1 MAQTSAPAKLAHL
14 ASSEDILKECD
25 AIDEQ
30 LEHLRASYEQYFL
43 GIERLQPARMHERL
57 KKRLRDLKATYN
69 RSTSVQF
76 RVQSLSNKFL
86 TYQRLWDR
94 TIREIEAGTYKRD
107 LFKARLH
114 AKDRDTERPA
124 PPAAPDAPAKGA
136 AAAAPAAPSPT
147 PPSSPQASSAA
158 PGNLSE
164 AKLRA
169 VYDAYVDAK
178 KRCREDVSKIS
189 FESVASKL
197 RKQVPTLM
205 EKHKVSS
212 VEFKVVIKDGKAVL
226 RAVPKGAARTGDEP

>member
-25 AIDEQ
+25 KIDQEV
-30 LEHLRASYEQYFL
+30 EHLRATYEQYFL
-43 GIERLQPARMHERL
+43 GIERLAPSRMHEKLTRRL
-57 KKRLRDLKATYN
+57 QNVKSTYN

-86 TYQRLWDR
+86 TYQRLWER

-107 LFKARLH
+107 LFKARMH
-114 AKDRDTERPA
+114 AKGRSAERPQTSTA
-124 PPAAPDAPAKGA
+124 PEPPAPV
-136 AAAAPAAPSPT
+136 AAAPAPSP
-147 PPSSPQASSAA
+147 SPQRPPQTPSAV
-158 PGNLSE
+158 PGDLSE

-178 KRCREDVSKIS
+178 KRCHEDVSKIS

-205 EKHKVSS
+205 EKHKVNS

-226 RAVPKGAARTGDEP
+226 RAVPKGAARNGDEP

>member
-14 ASSEDILKECD
+14 ASSEEILKECD
-25 AIDEQ
+25 GIDHD

-43 GIERLQPARMHERL
+43 GIERLAPARMHEKLKRRL
-57 KKRLRDLKATYN
+57 QNVKSTYN

-86 TYQRLWDR
+86 TYQRLWER

-107 LFKARLH
+107 LFKARMH
-114 AKDRDTERPA
+114 AKDRTAERPPPTA
-124 PPAAPDAPAKGA
+124 TEPPAAV
-136 AAAAPAAPSPT
+136 AAAPGPSP
-147 PPSSPQASSAA
+147 SPQRPPPTSSASAA
-158 PGNLSE
+158 PGGLSE

-205 EKHKVSS
+205 EKHKVNS

>member
-25 AIDEQ
+25 KIDQEV
-30 LEHLRASYEQYFL
+30 EHLRATYEQYFL
-43 GIERLQPARMHERL
+43 GIERLAPSRMHERL
-57 KKRLRDLKATYN
+57 KRRFQNVKSTYN

-76 RVQSLSNKFL
+76 RVQSLFNKLL

-114 AKDRDTERPA
+114 AKDRSAERPPPSTA
-124 PPAAPDAPAKGA
+124 PEPPAAVA
-136 AAAAPAAPSPT
+136 ASPVPSQ
-147 PPSSPQASSAA
+147 SPQRSQPETSSAA
-158 PGNLSE
+158 PGGLSE

-205 EKHKVSS
+205 KKHKVDS
-212 VEFKVVIKDGKAVL
+212 VEFKVVIKDGKAVV
-226 RAVPKGAARTGDEP
+226 RAVPKGARNGDEP

>member
-25 AIDEQ
+25 KIDQ
-30 LEHLRASYEQYFL
+30 DLEHLRATYEQYFL
-43 GIERLQPARMHERL
+43 GIERLAPVRMHERL
-57 KKRLRDLKATYN
+57 KRRLQNVKSTYN

-76 RVQSLSNKFL
+76 RVQSLSNKYL
-86 TYQRLWDR
+86 TYQRLWER

-114 AKDRDTERPA
+114 AKGRSAERSPTPTA
-124 PPAAPDAPAKGA
+124 PEPPAAV
-136 AAAAPAAPSPT
+136 AAAPVT
-147 PPSSPQASSAA
+147 GQSPQRAQPQTPSAA
-158 PGNLSE
+158 PGDLSE

-205 EKHKVSS
+205 EKHQVNS
-212 VEFKVVIKDGKAVL
+212 VEFKVVIKNGKALL
-226 RAVPKGAARTGDEP
+226 RAVPKGAARNGDEP

>member
-14 ASSEDILKECD
+14 ASSEDILKECE
-25 AIDEQ
+25 AIDQE

-43 GIERLQPARMHERL
+43 GIERLAPARKHEKLKRRL
-57 KKRLRDLKATYN
+57 NNVKSTYN

-76 RVQSLSNKFL
+76 RVQSLFNKLL
-86 TYQRLWDR
+86 TYQRLWEP

-107 LFKARLH
+107 LFKARMH
-114 AKDRDTERPA
+114 AKGRSAERPPTSTEPE
-124 PPAAPDAPAKGA
+124 PPAPV
-136 AAAAPAAPSPT
+136 AAAPIPSPS
-147 PPSSPQASSAA
+147 PQRPPQASSAA
-158 PGNLSE
+158 PGDLSE

-178 KRCREDVSKIS
+178 KRCHEDVSKIS

-205 EKHKVSS
+205 EKHKVNS
-212 VEFKVVIKDGKAVL
+212 VEFKGVIKDGKAVL
-226 RAVPKGAARTGDEP
+226 RAVPKGAARNGDEP

>member
-43 GIERLQPARMHERL
+43 GIERLPPARMHERL
-57 KKRLRDLKATYN
+57 KKRLRDLKSTYN

-114 AKDRDTERPA
+114 AKDRGPERPA
-124 PPAAPDAPAKGA
+124 PPDAPAKAA
-136 AAAAPAAPSPT
+136 AAAAPAAPSP
-147 PPSSPQASSAA
+147 PPASSAA

-164 AKLRA
+164 AKLRE

-205 EKHKVSS
+205 EKHKVNS

-226 RAVPKGAARTGDEP
+226 RAVPKGADRTGDEP